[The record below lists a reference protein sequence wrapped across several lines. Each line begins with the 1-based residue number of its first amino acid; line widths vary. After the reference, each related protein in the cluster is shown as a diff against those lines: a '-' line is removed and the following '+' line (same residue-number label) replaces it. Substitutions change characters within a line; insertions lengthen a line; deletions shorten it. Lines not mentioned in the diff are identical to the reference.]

1 MTDLEQRI
9 FIGALSGI
17 IGFALGYFIGIRR
30 HKQQPKLSP
39 LQVLAVF
46 IFAGYVAFA
55 PDPSDVVAVAIIA
68 LIGGEI
74 IGSKIAEQTGK
85 LKK

>member
-1 MTDLEQRI
+1 MTELEQRI
-9 FIGALSGI
+9 FIGAISAI
-17 IGFALGYFIGIRR
+17 VGFGVGYFVGIRR
-30 HKQQPKLSP
+30 HKHQPKLSP

-55 PDPSDVVAVAIIA
+55 PEPSDVVAVAIIA

-74 IGSKIAEQTGK
+74 IGSKIAEQARK